1 MRELSKRGNLVA
13 GIAIGLLIAGL
24 IWVSGNVWYTESGYC
39 RGSLLECDK
48 TFTR

>member
-24 IWVSGNVWYTESGYC
+24 VWVSGNVWITEEGRIC
-39 RGSLLECDK
+39 LGSMLECM
-48 TFTR
+48 